1 MSQIQVTLPDGKV
14 LSAEKGSSIHDIIG
28 LIGKGLQKAALAA
41 EVNGQM
47 TDLSAAANGDISLK
61 VFTFKDAEG
70 KKVFWHS
77 ASHLMAQAV
86 KRLYPNALVAI
97 GPAID
102 EGFYY
107 DFDVD
112 NGFTQED
119 LSKIEAEM
127 AKIVKEDIKI
137 ERVDMKRD
145 EALDMFRKKGD
156 IYKVELLEGIEGDAT
171 FYQQGDFIDLC
182 RGPHVTSTGK
192 ITAFKLLKNAG
203 AYWRGDEKN
212 KMLSRIYGIA
222 FPDKKDL
229 DEYIRI
235 QEEAKERDHR
245 RLGKDLALFETSN
258 NVGPGLI
265 LWTPKGGRIR
275 TLIEDFWR
283 KEHYKNG
290 YQVIFTPHIGRS
302 LLWETSGHI
311 VFYKDGMYSPM
322 DIDGDNYFVK
332 PMNCPFH
339 IEIYKSQKRSYRDF
353 PMRWCELGT
362 VYRYERSG
370 TLHGLL
376 RVRGFTQDDAHLF
389 CRLDQLESEVTTAF
403 NFSLYMLRSFGFEN
417 FAIKLSTRPEKEYV
431 GSTEIWERAEKALT
445 SVLNATGMPYKINP
459 GDGAFYGPKIDIAVK
474 DAIGREWQLSTVQ
487 LDFNLPERFK
497 LTYTGND
504 GNEHQPIM
512 IHRAL
517 LGSLERFFGILIEH
531 YKGAFPVWLAPV
543 QARVI
548 SVGDDE
554 AKAARDLSLRLNG
567 EDIRTDFDTG
577 SDTMNYRIRDAAKE
591 KIPYIL
597 VIGKK
602 EIAEGTVSVRTRGE
616 QKSETMKVEDFIA
629 KIRQEVK
636 DKK

>member
-1 MSQIQVTLPDGKV
+1 MSQIHVTLPDGKV

-41 EVNGQM
+41 EVNGRM
-47 TDLSAAANGDISLK
+47 TDLSAAADGDITLK
-61 VFTFKDAEG
+61 VFTFKDDEG

-107 DFDVD
+107 DFDVEP
-112 NGFTQED
+112 GFGPDD
-119 LSKIEAEM
+119 LAKIEAEM
-127 AKIVKEDIKI
+127 AKIVKEDVKI

-229 DEYIRI
+229 DEYVRVL
-235 QEEAKERDHR
+235 EEAKERDHR
-245 RLGKDLALFETSN
+245 RIGKELDLFHLQDDC
-258 NVGPGLI
+258 PGMVFWHPRG
-265 LWTPKGGRIR
+265 WTIYR
-275 TLIEDFWR
+275 TLQNYIRSKIEPA
-283 KEHYKNG
+283 G
-290 YQVIFTPHIGRS
+290 YREVNTPSVMSRT
-302 LLWETSGHI
+302 LWEKSGHWEKYQENMFI
-311 VFYKDGMYSPM
+311 TESEKRTFS
-322 DIDGDNYFVK
+322 IK
-332 PMNCPFH
+332 PMNCPGH
-339 IEIYKSQKRSYRDF
+339 IQIFNQGLRSYRDLPLRIAEF
-353 PMRWCELGT
+353 GSCVRNEP
-362 VYRYERSG
+362 SG
-370 TLHGLL
+370 TLHGIM
-376 RVRGFTQDDAHLF
+376 RVRGFVQDDAHIF
-389 CRLDQLESEVTTAF
+389 CTEEQIPSEVAAF
-403 NFSLYMLRSFGFEN
+403 CALLKDVYHDFGFDDILVK
-417 FAIKLSTRPEKEYV
+417 FSTRPAKRV
-431 GSTEIWERAEKALT
+431 GSDELWDKAEGALAHACKLAGLEYT
-445 SVLNATGMPYKINP
+445 INP
-459 GDGAFYGPKIDIAVK
+459 GEGAFYGPKLEFTLK
-474 DAIGREWQLSTVQ
+474 DSLGRHWQCGTIQV
-487 LDFNLPERFK
+487 DPNLPMRLGAE
-497 LTYTGND
+497 YVGPD
-504 GNEHQPIM
+504 GQKHTPVM
-512 IHRAL
+512 LHRAI
-517 LGSLERFFGILIEH
+517 LGSLERFIGILIEQ
-531 YKGAFPVWLAPV
+531 YKGAFPVWLSPM

-548 SVGDDE
+548 SVGEEEIPAAE
-554 AKAARDLSLRLNG
+554 ALTKRLCSEG
-567 EDIRTDFDTG
+567 FRVDSDTG

-616 QKSETMKVEDFIA
+616 QKSETIKVDDFIA